1 MLKSPARWLA
11 LIIFATG
18 AEAAH
23 LSTLLKS
30 GPHPEVV
37 GFWHF
42 ERDVKSEMHSAVIG
56 PVKRLDGGVY
66 FFNEDVPGP
75 FIYDPL
81 QKLSYPNTASLSF
94 ESDEKHNDAL
104 EIALNTAKA
113 SLAGQSVTLEFFFKP
128 NAEWN
133 GPLAMKA
140 RLDENAAEWGLESRP
155 SGEQMI
161 LYSFFTPAGGHT
173 DHFRGGR
180 PGGSA
185 QIRNGSTEWRH
196 VAFVYDA
203 TAKTL
208 SSYVDYY
215 QARTVPAPGE
225 MKWDAGALYI
235 GGGPRRSS
243 FAGLIDEVRLT
254 KGALRPGEFLHA
266 RRDPIAGVSLESPE
280 TILPHDCGYVD
291 VKECFGALGD
301 GRTDD
306 TAAFH
311 EAFRVL
317 SNHTDGTHYTLYIPA
332 GTYLISEALQSG
344 RSLTVQ
350 GASMEKTVLKLRD
363 KSPGFS
369 HATEPH
375 AFWQMANAPTATPV
389 SGGATTSATSASI
402 FNLTIDTGKGN
413 AGAKALE
420 IRADFLRR
428 LEGLNLRSGDGAGV
442 TGLELM
448 ASVNGGALV
457 KNLHIKGFDCGVTCG
472 ALDSAT
478 TFEQLTLEGQR
489 VAGMRINDGMLSIRQ
504 LSSLNKVPAVVS
516 VGATSMVALLDSVLK
531 GGSKDMAA
539 VQAEGA
545 LYVQHLETAGYQ
557 FAIRKR
563 LPMDEKTRVW
573 KVDTIPGPKITE
585 YTGEDASAGHGT
597 TLAKALKLPAQNAPD
612 VAWGDIHK
620 DWVSVEKY
628 ADRKAGEDW
637 RPAIQAAIDSG
648 ARTIYFPPGRY
659 EVSDSVHLHG
669 KVDRLFGLN
678 SRIVHGDDL
687 PTGTP
692 TVIFDEPDAK
702 RVVSIERL
710 EIESLRHKSPATLVF
725 KNASPGHYENVAGCG
740 KLFVDEQLYNGEVT
754 AASSGN

>member
-1 MLKSPARWLA
+1 MLKYSARWLA
-11 LIIFATG
+11 LIILVTG
-18 AEAAH
+18 ANAAH
-23 LSTLLKS
+23 LPLLSKS

-42 ERDVKSEMHSAVIG
+42 ERDVKSETHSAAVG
-56 PVKRLDGGVY
+56 SVKRPGSGVY
-66 FFNEDVPGP
+66 FFHEDVPGP

-94 ESDEKHNDAL
+94 DSDEKHNDAL

-113 SLAGQSVTLEFFFKP
+113 SLGGQSVTLEFFFKP
-128 NAEWN
+128 NGEWN

-155 SGEQMI
+155 SGEQM
-161 LYSFFTPAGGHT
+161 LLHSFFTPAGGHT
-173 DHFRGGR
+173 EHFRGGR

-185 QIRNGSTEWRH
+185 QMRDGSTEWRH
-196 VAFVYDA
+196 LAFVYDA

-208 SSYVDYY
+208 ASYVDYY
-215 QARTVPAPGE
+215 QVRTVPAPGE
-225 MKWDAGALYI
+225 MKWDAGSLYI

-254 KGALRPGEFLHA
+254 KGALRPGQFLHA
-266 RRDPIAGVSLESPE
+266 RREPIAGVSLESPE
-280 TILPHDCGYVD
+280 TILPRDCGYVD

-306 TAAFH
+306 TPAFR

-317 SNHTDGTHYTLYIPA
+317 SNHADGTHYTLYLPP
-332 GTYLISEALQSG
+332 GTYLLSEGLQSG
-344 RSLTVQ
+344 RSLSVQ
-350 GASMEKTVLKLRD
+350 GASTDKTVLKLRD
-363 KSPGFS
+363 RSPGFS
-369 HATEPH
+369 HAAEPH
-375 AFWQMANAPTATPV
+375 AFWQVANA
-389 SGGATTSATSASI
+389 ATTTAASAGSSADAAGVSI
-402 FNLTIDTGKGN
+402 YNLTIDTGKGN
-413 AGAKALE
+413 PGAKALE
-420 IRADFLRR
+420 IRADFLHR
-428 LEGLNLRSGDGAGV
+428 LEGLNLRSGDGAGLA
-442 TGLELM
+442 GLELA
-448 ASVNGGALV
+448 ASINGGALV
-457 KNLHIKGFDCGVTCG
+457 KNLHIKGFDCGVACG

-478 TFEQLTLEGQR
+478 TFEQVTLEGQR
-489 VAGMRINDGMLSIRQ
+489 VAGIRVNDGMLAIRH
-504 LSSLNKVPAVVS
+504 LSSANKVPAIMS

-531 GGSKDMAA
+531 GGTKDVAA

-573 KVDTIPGPKITE
+573 RTDTIPGPKVNE
-585 YTGEDASAGHGT
+585 YTGEEAGSGHGT

-628 ADRKAGEDW
+628 ADRKAGDDW

-648 ARTIYFPPGRY
+648 ARTVYFPPGRY
-659 EVSDSVHLHG
+659 EVADAVHLHG

-678 SRIVHGDDL
+678 SRIVGGSDL
-687 PTGTP
+687 QTGTP

-702 RVVSIERL
+702 RAVCIDRL
-710 EIESLRHKSPATLVF
+710 EIESLRHKSPATLVL
-725 KNASPGHYENVAGCG
+725 KNASPGHYENGAGCG
-740 KLFVDEQLYNGEVT
+740 KLFVDEQLYTSDVT